1 MTCPEPELDD
11 GLEVPFR
18 LLPELPEL
26 DELEL
31 DELEPDEL
39 EDLAE
44 PELPEPELPEL
55 PEPELPERA
64 PWDVDWPAVVC
75 PDAGR
80 VTATPAAVRTL
91 ASPAAAVTLRS
102 LARFRSR
109 SLMAAPVF
117 RPAGRGAGAGVIAGL
132 SVVRVSGRRADASQP
147 ARACSGFALRP
158 LTARAEVR
166 TGRGHLTA

>member
-31 DELEPDEL
+31 GELEPDEL
-39 EDLAE
+39 EDFAE
-44 PELPEPELPEL
+44 LELPEPEL

-75 PDAGR
+75 ADAGR

-117 RPAGRGAGAGVIAGL
+117 RPAGRGAGAGGIAGL
-132 SVVRVSGRRADASQP
+132 SVVRVS
-147 ARACSGFALRP
+147 C
-158 LTARAEVR
+158 TA
-166 TGRGHLTA
+166 G

>member
-1 MTCPEPELDD
+1 VTCPEPELDD

-18 LLPELPEL
+18 LLPELPEP

-31 DELEPDEL
+31 DELVPDEL
-39 EDLAE
+39 EDFAE
-44 PELPEPELPEL
+44 LGLPKPELPDPPEL
-55 PEPELPERA
+55 ELPERA
-64 PWDVDWPAVVC
+64 LWDVDWPAVVC
-75 PDAGR
+75 ADAGR

-117 RPAGRGAGAGVIAGL
+117 RLAGRGAGAGGIAGL
-132 SVVRVSGRRADASQP
+132 SVVRVSSMAG
-147 ARACSGFALRP
+147 
-158 LTARAEVR
+158 
-166 TGRGHLTA
+166 

>member
-31 DELEPDEL
+31 GELEPDEL
-39 EDLAE
+39 EDFAE
-44 PELPEPELPEL
+44 LELPEPELPEL
-55 PEPELPERA
+55 ELPERA

-75 PDAGR
+75 ADAGR

-132 SVVRVSGRRADASQP
+132 SVVRVS
-147 ARACSGFALRP
+147 C
-158 LTARAEVR
+158 TA
-166 TGRGHLTA
+166 G

>member
-31 DELEPDEL
+31 DEPEPDEL
-39 EDLAE
+39 EDFAE
-44 PELPEPELPEL
+44 PELPEPELPE
-55 PEPELPERA
+55 PELPERA
-64 PWDVDWPAVVC
+64 LRDVDWPAVVC
-75 PDAGR
+75 ADAGR

-117 RPAGRGAGAGVIAGL
+117 RLAGRGAGAGVIAGL
-132 SVVRVSGRRADASQP
+132 SVVR
-147 ARACSGFALRP
+147 
-158 LTARAEVR
+158 
-166 TGRGHLTA
+166 